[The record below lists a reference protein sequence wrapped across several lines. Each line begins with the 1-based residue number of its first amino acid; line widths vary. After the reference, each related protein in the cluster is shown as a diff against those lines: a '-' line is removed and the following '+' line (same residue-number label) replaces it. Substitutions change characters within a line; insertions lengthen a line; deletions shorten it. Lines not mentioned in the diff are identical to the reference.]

1 MECVLCDNSTHLSE
15 CQQSMKKVRDWNF
28 SFHFSFTLDMSTTH
42 LPCLLCQ
49 IPTYL
54 VTNLSADF
62 TQLPMYFKIHLIHI
76 FFTPFLLFSFTDFGE
91 EQGKT
96 SSSKLQKK
104 VQQVHTYVLS
114 LVNVS
119 YHMINVFYDDEI
131 DAELRVM
138 LL

>member
-1 MECVLCDNSTHLSE
+1 MPTLSN
-15 CQQSMKKVRDWNF
+15 RA
-28 SFHFSFTLDMSTTH
+28 
-42 LPCLLCQ
+42 LLQ

-76 FFTPFLLFSFTDFGE
+76 FFTPFQLFSFTDFGE

-96 SSSKLQKK
+96 SSSKLQKSTTS
-104 VQQVHTYVLS
+104 TYVLLS